1 VAVGVVLSA
10 LDLLV
15 YFCTLGPLFT
25 ILKLLK
31 PKPTV
36 KAITNASDAPRR
48 RTTAIKEMLKT
59 PFPEAHVYTL
69 HDLMWHCGKIY
80 SDRPCFGTRAFLG
93 DGTADPEKG
102 QRFPPKVFGETS
114 WMTVNLIRAS
124 QTPPCPPQNTQHP
137 PRPSIGRI
145 CSDSSSTLQ
154 YGSAHMSAN
163 SANPTHQPQE
173 IHAHPPGCAF
183 PRLSPWDVLPT

>member
-1 VAVGVVLSA
+1 MGAAVGMILSA

-15 YFCTLGPLFT
+15 YFCTFGPLFT

-48 RTTAIKEMLKT
+48 RTTSVKQLLKT
-59 PFPEAHVYTL
+59 PFPEANVYTL

-80 SDRPCFGTRAFLG
+80 RDRPAFGTRAFLG

-102 QRFPPKVFGETS
+102 QRFPPKVFGETA
-114 WMTVNLIRAS
+114 WITV
-124 QTPPCPPQNTQHP
+124 
-137 PRPSIGRI
+137 
-145 CSDSSSTLQ
+145 TL
-154 YGSAHMSAN
+154 N
-163 SANPTHQPQE
+163 SARTHPNPPEYPASMLLCHETHIFLRSACSFTEHFCSAGFLPNCAVPQP
-173 IHAHPPGCAF
+173 P
-183 PRLSPWDVLPT
+183 